1 MSTPPALANLPP
13 AGSIGPVQPWRWL
26 YRVPVLLVAV
36 LCGLPAL
43 LLALLPGLR
52 DIPLGTSALGASVQR
67 GYVRLLIAVLGM
79 RLEVH
84 GDLPP
89 APMLVVANHISWFDI
104 LLLHALAP
112 MWLVAKA
119 DIRAWPLVGWLARA
133 VGTIFIARGNDASR
147 RRAGRRMAALLHRGC
162 NVGVFPEAGIDAGRG
177 VGRFHARLFGPA
189 LRVNVAVVPVAIRYW
204 RDGDI
209 HDERVFAP
217 GVGLLPLAVSCL
229 ARPPCRAQVFVGR
242 PIATAGRTRTE
253 VARLAHQE
261 VVRMYAHD
269 AD

>member
-1 MSTPPALANLPP
+1 MSTPPTLANLPS
-13 AGSIGPVQPWRWL
+13 AASTGPVQPWRWL
-26 YRVPVLLVAV
+26 YRVPALLVAAV
-36 LCGLPAL
+36 CGLPVL
-43 LLALLPGLR
+43 LLALVPGLR
-52 DIPLGTSALGASVQR
+52 DIPLGTSTLGASVQR
-67 GYVRLLIAVLGM
+67 GYARVLIAALGM
-79 RLEVH
+79 RLEIY
-84 GDLPP
+84 GTPPP
-89 APMLVVANHISWFDI
+89 APVLVVANHISWFDI

-133 VGTIFIARGNDASR
+133 VGTIFIARGNDGSR
-147 RRAGRRMAALLHRGC
+147 RRTGRRMAALLSRGR

-189 LRVNVAVVPVAIRYW
+189 LRMQVAVVPVAIRYW

-217 GVGLLPLAVSCL
+217 GVGFLPLAVSCI

-242 PIATAGRTRTE
+242 PIATAGLTRAE

-261 VVRMYAHD
+261 VVRMYAHG